1 MKITQNVWQ
10 SLSHQI
16 HTSRNILS
24 TAAIAVAMLVAAVVT
39 PILMAMDLCVVTPI
53 LRAMD
58 LCPKL
63 FQWSKPMSIISIL
76 DFYRGGKNDQGAT
89 LEEIWSRDD
98 GALEGDHSYIQ
109 WLFPLKGASKF
120 NPTASLTD
128 GKTMSAFKG
137 DKVLQEKLFKSLKV
151 MLKFYGFTIDGQG
164 QIAPSRDFVAKSKNW
179 LNRGN
184 HNRGNHNYLRIS
196 RILESLCLHGL
207 KPHAEAFLKALEG
220 VYQKHSK
227 DIGAT
232 TLSYWKGSVH

>member
-39 PILMAMDLCVVTPI
+39 PILL
-53 LRAMD
+53 AMD
-58 LCPKL
+58 LCPKP
-63 FQWSKPMSIISIL
+63 FQGSKPKPMSIISIL

>member
-39 PILMAMDLCVVTPI
+39 PILMAMDLCLKP
-53 LRAMD
+53 
-58 LCPKL
+58 
-63 FQWSKPMSIISIL
+63 FQGSKPKPMSIISIL